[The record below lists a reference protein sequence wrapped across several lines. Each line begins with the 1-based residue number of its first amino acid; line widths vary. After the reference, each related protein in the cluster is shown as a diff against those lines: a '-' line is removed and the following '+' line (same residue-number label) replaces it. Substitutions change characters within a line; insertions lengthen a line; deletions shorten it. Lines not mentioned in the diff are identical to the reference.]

1 MNVEYYTDPWPH
13 VVIDDFLPNYIFS
26 SLVDIK
32 EEVLNIFDDC
42 IKPKEQKRY
51 YVNCIL
57 EDSLFLSDLKD
68 VDQAEEI
75 KKLFKDTGLYDVI
88 DEYNIFLR
96 DNNDLLE
103 VYGALSDKE
112 KYNFFKS
119 GVQIQDPGFEYE
131 IHPEASGKLMSL
143 IVFITP
149 EDNYGTWLYES
160 ETQDYYQP
168 SKKIEW
174 KQNRAFIFC
183 GKKDLTWHAFS
194 AKADEEQRFT
204 LGTFF
209 HRI

>member
-1 MNVEYYTDPWPH
+1 MNVQYYTDPWPH
-13 VVIDDFLPNYIFS
+13 VVIDDFLPNYVFD

-32 EEVLNIFDDC
+32 KEALNIFDHY
-42 IKPKEQKRY
+42 IKPEQQKRY
-51 YVNCIL
+51 YVNSMSEASIL
-57 EDSLFLSDLKD
+57 NSDLKD
-68 VDQAEEI
+68 VGQTEEI
-75 KKLFKDTGLYDVI
+75 KKLFKDVGLYDVI
-88 DEYNIFLR
+88 DEYNIFLK

-194 AKADEEQRFT
+194 AKTDEEQRFT